1 MLRREKVE
9 GLLYRGKTI
18 RQMAKDLQVHV
29 KTIDN
34 DLKFVRSKAGNWY
47 RENQTREQ
55 RTHNNLYVRVGA
67 IYELIREAWN
77 NYGKTDG
84 EIKVRWHQQVLR
96 ANKMLTDL
104 EGLTGVSNIHM
115 EMERDLEELRE
126 TLADIKRIE
135 AGSKAVTSSGI
146 SA

>member
-1 MLRREKVE
+1 MLRREKIE
-9 GLLYRGKTI
+9 GLLYRGTTI
-18 RQMAKDLQVHV
+18 RQMAKALKISE
-29 KTIDN
+29 KTVDN
-34 DLKFVRSKAGNWY
+34 DLRVVRTKAGKWY

-67 IYELIREAWN
+67 IYELIREAWK

-84 EIKVRWHQQVLR
+84 EIKVRWHQQALR

-104 EGLTGVSNIHM
+104 EGLTGVSNIQM

-146 SA
+146 ST